1 MAGTGLCLRATN
13 GHTGVDLQLTV
24 LEASPSA
31 IVAVNERGAINYVNP
46 QAETTFGY
54 AEEELVGRPIE
65 LLVAERGL
73 TNHVAHRDRFLGN
86 PVARPIGLGVELA
99 GRRKD
104 GSEFPVEISLSP
116 VETDRGLQ
124 VFATVVDISAR
135 KAAEMALAES
145 ERRFRTA
152 LDASPNVIL
161 AIATDGTIAYANPRV
176 EEAFGY
182 TSADVVGLPLTTL
195 LPEGVRDGQDGPR
208 HEFMKHPV
216 MRPLGSGLEL
226 LGRRSDGGEFPV
238 EISLAPVETPEG
250 LQVFATVVDITA
262 RKTAEGNLLQSRKL
276 ESIGRLAGGVA
287 HDFNNIL
294 FAINGYAELLTEDL
308 IDEAPADLGDVR
320 HSVSAI
326 AEAAQRGAKLTM
338 QLLAFSRQQI
348 VSERV
353 VDPSAGIRDMEP
365 MLRRLIGE
373 NVRLQVLTHEPNM
386 RLRIDPGQLDQI
398 FMNLVVNARDAMPE
412 GGTVTIE
419 IGQALFDDAYAL
431 EHPDVQPGEYV
442 MVAVSDTG
450 HGMDRQTREHI
461 FEPFFT
467 TKALGQG
474 TGLGLATI
482 YGIVH
487 QAGGHIWLYSEP
499 GQGSSFK
506 LYFPRVDEAPTP
518 EPAAPIEAPVAGT
531 GTVLLVEDEPSVRDM
546 TQRILERAGYTV
558 VAAKDG
564 RSAIEALEARGAPVD
579 ILVTDVVMP
588 NMSGIELAE
597 WMLDR
602 HAGTAIVLLSG
613 YTAETLDL
621 ERLLARGVRFVTK
634 PLGSGEMLRAI
645 HEALRHARGLR

>member
-1 MAGTGLCLRATN
+1 LRPTK
-13 GHTGVDLQLTV
+13 GPTGVDLQLTV
-24 LEASPSA
+24 LEASPNA
-31 IVAVNERGAINYVNP
+31 IVAVNARGAITYVNP

-54 AEEELVGRPIE
+54 AEEELLGQPIE
-65 LLVAERGL
+65 LLVAQRALRHHLG
-73 TNHVAHRDRFLGN
+73 HRDRFLAH
-86 PVARPIGLGVELA
+86 PVARPIGIGLDLL

-104 GSEFPVEISLSP
+104 GSELPVEISLSP
-116 VETDRGLQ
+116 VETNEGLQ
-124 VFATVVDISAR
+124 VFATVVDITAR

-152 LDASPNVIL
+152 LEASPNVIL
-161 AIATDGTIAYANPRV
+161 AIAGDGTIAYANPRV

-182 TSADVVGLPLTTL
+182 TSAEVVGLPLTTL

-208 HEFMKHPV
+208 DEFMRNPV
-216 MRPLGSGLEL
+216 VRPLGSGLEL
-226 LGRRSDGGEFPV
+226 LGRHKDGGEFPA
-238 EISLAPVETPEG
+238 EISLSPVETPDG

-262 RKTAEGNLLQSRKL
+262 RKTAESKLLQSRKL

-308 IDEAPADLGDVR
+308 VAEAPADLSDVR
-320 HSVSAI
+320 HSVAAI
-326 AEAAQRGAKLTM
+326 QQAAQRGAKLTM

-348 VSERV
+348 VSQRV
-353 VDPSAGIRDMEP
+353 VAPAAGIRDLEP

-373 NVRLQVLTHEPNM
+373 NVRLEVHTPEPDVHF
-386 RLRIDPGQLDQI
+386 RIDPGQLDQI

-412 GGTVTIE
+412 GGTVTID
-419 IGQALFDDAYAL
+419 IGTIVFDEAHAMDHVEVL
-431 EHPDVQPGEYV
+431 PGEYV

-450 HGMDRQTREHI
+450 RGMDRQTREHV

-467 TKALGQG
+467 TKELGQG

-499 GQGSSFK
+499 GHGSTFK

-518 EPAAPIEAPVAGT
+518 EPEPPIEAPMGGT

-546 TQRILERAGYTV
+546 TQRVLERAGYTV
-558 VAAKDG
+558 IASKDG
-564 RSAIEALEARGAPVD
+564 RSAIEALDARGAPVD
-579 ILVTDVVMP
+579 VLVTDVVMP
-588 NMSGIELAE
+588 TMSGIELAE
-597 WMLDR
+597 WMLGR
-602 HAGTAIVLLSG
+602 HPGTAIVLLSG

-621 ERLLARGVRFVTK
+621 ERLLERGARFVTK

-645 HEALRHARGLR
+645 HEASRHARALR

>member
-1 MAGTGLCLRATN
+1 
-13 GHTGVDLQLTV
+13 LTV

-31 IVAVNERGAINYVNP
+31 IVAVDERGAISYVNP

-54 AEEELVGRPIE
+54 TAAQLMGQPIE
-65 LLVAERGL
+65 MLVAQRGRRK
-73 TNHVAHRDRFLGN
+73 HAAHRERFTSH
-86 PVARPIGLGVELA
+86 PVARPMGIGLDLA
-99 GRRKD
+99 GRRSD

-116 VETDRGLQ
+116 VQTTDGLQ

-145 ERRFRTA
+145 ERRFRAA
-152 LDASPNVIL
+152 LEASPNVIL
-161 AIATDGTIAYANPRV
+161 AIAADGTIGYANPRV

-182 TSADVVGLPLTTL
+182 SAAEVVGLPLTTL
-195 LPEGVRDGQDGPR
+195 LPAVVRDGHDGHGSHDGHGDGR
-208 HEFMKHPV
+208 MKHPALH
-216 MRPLGSGLEL
+216 PLGGGLEL
-226 LGRRSDGGEFPV
+226 QGLRRDGVEFPV
-238 EISLAPVETPEG
+238 EISLSSVETPDG
-250 LQVFATVVDITA
+250 TQAFATVVDITA
-262 RKTAEGNLLQSRKL
+262 RKTAEGKLLQSRKL

-308 IDEAPADLGDVR
+308 VDEAPADLSDVR

-326 AEAAQRGAKLTM
+326 QEAAQRGAKLTM

-348 VSERV
+348 VTERV
-353 VDPSAGIRDMEP
+353 VDPSAGIRDIEP

-412 GGTVTIE
+412 GGAVTIE
-419 IGQALFDDAYAL
+419 IGTAEFDEGYAL
-431 EHPDVQPGEYV
+431 EHPDVLPGEYV

-450 HGMDRQTREHI
+450 HGMDTQTREHI

-467 TKALGQG
+467 TKAPGQG

-499 GQGSSFK
+499 GQGSTFK
-506 LYFPRVDEAPTP
+506 LYFPRVDEPPTP
-518 EPAAPIEAPVAGT
+518 EPAPPIEAPRAGT

-558 VAAKDG
+558 IASRDG
-564 RSAIEALEARGAPVD
+564 RAAIEALEARAASVD
-579 ILVTDVVMP
+579 ILVSDVVMP

-597 WMLDR
+597 WMLA
-602 HAGTAIVLLSG
+602 HHPGTAIVLLSG

-621 ERLLARGVRFVTK
+621 ERLLARGARFVTK

-645 HEALRHARGLR
+645 HEALRHARGLK

>member
-1 MAGTGLCLRATN
+1 MAGTGLCLRAAN
-13 GHTGVDLQLTV
+13 LHTDVDLQLTV
-24 LEASPSA
+24 LEASPNA
-31 IVAVNERGAINYVNP
+31 IVAVNERGVINYVNP

-54 AEEELVGRPIE
+54 AEAELIGQSIE

-73 TNHVAHRDRFLGN
+73 RNHVAHRDRFVSH
-86 PVARPIGLGVELA
+86 PVARPMGIGLDLA
-99 GRRKD
+99 GRRSD
-104 GSEFPVEISLSP
+104 GTEFPVEISLSP
-116 VETDRGLQ
+116 VQTGEGLQ
-124 VFATVVDISAR
+124 VFATVVDITAR

-152 LDASPNVIL
+152 LEASPNVIL
-161 AIATDGTIAYANPRV
+161 TIAADGTIAYANPRV

-182 TSADVVGLPLTTL
+182 SSAEVVGLPLTTL

-208 HEFMKHPV
+208 DEFTNPV
-216 MRPLGSGLEL
+216 MRTPGSGLEL
-226 LGRRSDGGEFPV
+226 LGRRKDGGEFPV
-238 EISLAPVETPEG
+238 EISLSPVETPEG

-262 RKTAEGNLLQSRKL
+262 RKTAEGKLLQSQKL

-348 VSERV
+348 VTERV

-373 NVRLQVLTHEPNM
+373 HVRLEVRTHAPNI

-419 IGQALFDDAYAL
+419 IGTAVFDEAYAL
-431 EHPDVQPGEYV
+431 EHPEVLPGEYV
-442 MVAVSDTG
+442 LVAVSDTG
-450 HGMDRQTREHI
+450 MGMDRQTREHI

-467 TKALGQG
+467 TKAPGQG

-499 GQGSSFK
+499 GQGSAFK
-506 LYFPRVDEAPTP
+506 LYFPRVDEAATP
-518 EPAAPIEAPVAGT
+518 EPAAPIEAPLAGT
-531 GTVLLVEDEPSVRDM
+531 ETVLLVEDEPSVRDM

-558 VAAKDG
+558 IASKDG
-564 RSAIEALEARGAPVD
+564 RVAIEALETRGAPVD
-579 ILVTDVVMP
+579 ILVSDVVMP

-597 WMLDR
+597 WMLEK
-602 HAGTAIVLLSG
+602 HPGTAIVLLSG

-621 ERLLARGVRFVTK
+621 ERLLARGARFVTK
-634 PLGSGEMLRAI
+634 PLGSEEMLRAI
-645 HEALRHARGLR
+645 HEALRQARGSR